1 MEKCTQFFLL
11 RIRLRMSRVE
21 NPSMFMPF
29 AKYRIQFVIVI
40 AYLDSDRREQHRK
53 GIGTEPSFKKFRQCQ
68 QAIAL
73 QQRSPLYCVPLTTSK
88 MIKGKLLIA
97 SRCLL

>member
-1 MEKCTQFFLL
+1 
-11 RIRLRMSRVE
+11 MSRVE
-21 NPSMFMPF
+21 NPPMFMPF

-40 AYLDSDRREQHRK
+40 AYLDSNGREQHRK

-73 QQRSPLYCVPLTTSK
+73 QQRSPLYFVPLTTSK
-88 MIKGKLLIA
+88 MIKGNCSLQTDACCDRTFKDYNDY
-97 SRCLL
+97 CPQF